1 MARSK
6 LTVKASGTLVAAFV
20 DDGQGPRVVLAAI
33 RKGHFGDEYP
43 GEPTV
48 IGTTRDEV
56 RGVIRALAACLEEMP
71 GAGITSPSDDRQRRV
86 IVP

>member
-6 LTVKASGTLVAAFV
+6 LTVKASDTLVAAFV
-20 DDGQGPRVVLAAI
+20 DDGQGPRVVLNDPV
-33 RKGHFGDEYP
+33 RP
-43 GEPTV
+43 LSTLV
-48 IGTTRDEV
+48 IGTSRDEV

-71 GAGITSPSDDRQRRV
+71 GAAVVSPSDDRQRRV